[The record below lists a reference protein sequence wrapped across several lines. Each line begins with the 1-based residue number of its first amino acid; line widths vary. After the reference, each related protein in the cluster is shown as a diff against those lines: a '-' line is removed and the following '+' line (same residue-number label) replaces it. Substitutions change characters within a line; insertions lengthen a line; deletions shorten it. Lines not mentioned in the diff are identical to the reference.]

1 MAEIETYRD
10 YDDALDRINRTG
22 FGLQAGVFTDSA
34 AKARQAFEV
43 LDMGAVIINDVP
55 TTRIDALPY
64 GGVKDSG
71 LGREGVRF
79 AIEHFTEYK
88 VFLERTIRQS

>member
-1 MAEIETYRD
+1 MAEIETYHD
-10 YDDALDRINRTG
+10 FEEALDRINHTR
-22 FGLQAGVFTDSA
+22 FGLQSGVFTASL
-34 AKARQAFEV
+34 AKARRAFEV
-43 LDMGAVIINDVP
+43 LDMGAIIINDVP

-88 VFLERTIRQS
+88 VLLERMIQ